1 MLEQKFSEVKTNTQL
16 HSCVVARVLC
26 ECFCVFAAQL
36 QLERDEL
43 RKAFTESV
51 EKAQHNGD
59 IENMVLEKKLQA
71 LTESLEETE
80 AQLSAVLSASNM
92 DQTALSSVIK
102 KTEVVLY
109 IYLMFL
115 LQQSSKPLH

>member
-1 MLEQKFSEVKTNTQL
+1 MFLYVS
-16 HSCVVARVLC
+16 
-26 ECFCVFAAQL
+26 AQL

-43 RKAFTESV
+43 RKAFTEIV
-51 EKAQHNGD
+51 EKAQYNGD
-59 IENMVLEKKLQA
+59 IENMAVEKKLQA

-92 DQTALSSVIK
+92 DQTALSRVIK

-109 IYLMFL
+109 IYFMFL

>member
-1 MLEQKFSEVKTNTQL
+1 MLEQKFSEVKTNNQL
-16 HSCVVARVLC
+16 HSCVVAHVLC

-43 RKAFTESV
+43 RKAFTEIV

-59 IENMVLEKKLQA
+59 IENMAVEKKLQA

-92 DQTALSSVIK
+92 DQTVLSRVIK

-109 IYLMFL
+109 IYFMSL